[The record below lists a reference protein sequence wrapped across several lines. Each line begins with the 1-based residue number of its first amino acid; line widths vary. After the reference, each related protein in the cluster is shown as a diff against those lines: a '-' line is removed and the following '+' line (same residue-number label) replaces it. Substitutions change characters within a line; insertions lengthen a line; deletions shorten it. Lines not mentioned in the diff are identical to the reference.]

1 MQRRLA
7 QKSEIFGE
15 LPRSRRR
22 ATPNR
27 NRDKMNAVRF
37 RILALTFAKLRRFTT
52 KIDDGGDAE
61 LLKFVKTF
69 NVRLRA
75 AKKRIG
81 NLTGV
86 GNAKNWKFF
95 RDGRNEDAGGE
106 ESETADCRNRT
117 ESESEEKN
125 KTKSKAKERIA
136 NWLETV

>member
-1 MQRRLA
+1 MDKNRLQRRLA

-22 ATPNR
+22 ETANR
-27 NRDKMNAVRF
+27 NSDKMNAERF
-37 RILALTFAKLRRFTT
+37 HFLALAFAKLRRFTT
-52 KIDDGGDAE
+52 KIDDRGGAE

-69 NVRLRA
+69 NVRLRG

-81 NLTGV
+81 NLTTGV
-86 GNAKNWKFF
+86 GN
-95 RDGRNEDAGGE
+95 
-106 ESETADCRNRT
+106 
-117 ESESEEKN
+117 ESEEKN